1 MSPIKVTPKK
11 PYTYSEEKCRDSAV
25 TIAVQVLGK
34 LRGTVVVPVDSE
46 QDIILEEAL
55 KQEKVQRA
63 IDGKNI
69 VKIILVKNKL
79 VNLIVK

>member
-1 MSPIKVTPKK
+1 MQGFCC
-11 PYTYSEEKCRDSAV
+11 YYCR
-25 TIAVQVLGK
+25 TVLGK

-46 QDIILEEAL
+46 QELIVEEAL

-63 IDGKNI
+63 IEGKNI
-69 VKIILVKNKL
+69 VKVILVKNKL